1 MPEIKKGPKIKK
13 IESKRRR
20 FKLFSQRSIVRC
32 LLLLCSSA
40 EFQRQ
45 RVTLIRFIASFFFCL
60 QRFGILDGKKR
71 RRLMT
76 VKIKKKWP
84 GLTRVWLGGP
94 GPGSTRRVDRV
105 SSAQFP
111 SGFLPKP
118 GLVPGPG
125 RPGPG
130 STCRAGPGFK
140 TLIQIYYTYVKK
152 LKYMFMS

>member
-1 MPEIKKGPKIKK
+1 VKEGD
-13 IESKRRR
+13 SNLFRRDQ
-20 FKLFSQRSIVRC
+20 LSDVC
-32 LLLLCSSA
+32 CSSA

-45 RVTLIRFIASFFFCL
+45 KVTLIRFIASFFFCL

-76 VKIKKKWP
+76 VKIKKKVTGSHS
-84 GLTRVWLGGP
+84 GLARWT
-94 GPGSTRRVDRV
+94 GSRVDRV
-105 SSAQFP
+105 SPAQFP

-125 RPGPG
+125 RPGPR
-130 STCRAGPGFK
+130 STCRTGPGFK